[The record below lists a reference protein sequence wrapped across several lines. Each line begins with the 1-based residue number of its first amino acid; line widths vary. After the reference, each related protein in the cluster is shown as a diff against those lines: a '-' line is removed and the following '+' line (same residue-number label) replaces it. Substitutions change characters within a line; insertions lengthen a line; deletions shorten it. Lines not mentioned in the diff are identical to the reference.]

1 MKKIC
6 TSLCLLLLSL
16 QVFAQFSL
24 EQILNSPFPT
34 ELKAS
39 PSGNKIVWVFNQQG
53 SRNVFIAEGPDFKA
67 RQLTAY
73 EGDNGQEINSLA
85 FTPDGNSVIFLRGG
99 ASNSS
104 GEIPNPTQTQEG
116 IDRAIYI
123 IGTDGKNLKK
133 LAQGFYPKVSPK
145 GDVLVYLSAGQVWTV
160 PMDGSKAGVK
170 LFQSRGTQNSIR
182 WSPDGQQIAFISG
195 RGDHSFAGIYD
206 FNTKSIRFLDPSVD
220 GDTDP
225 VWSPDGKSVA
235 FIRVPFSK
243 DALIFGPERES
254 NPWSIRVADVE
265 TGKGKEIWKAKEGK
279 GSAFFTGALVAE
291 NHLFW
296 TADNYLVFGYEGD
309 GWHHLYS
316 ISGNGGEAR
325 LLTPN
330 EGEVEY
336 AGLSADKKTI
346 IYNGN
351 IGDINRRH
359 IWQVAAAGGNPK
371 LLTPGRG
378 IEWSPVQMADNQ
390 IVFLRSDAT
399 VPARPAVLAKSGA
412 VKDLSPELIPSEF
425 PSSQL
430 VQPQAVILTATDGM
444 KIHGQLFLPGNHKN
458 GEKHPAAIF
467 FHGGSRR
474 QMLLGFNYG
483 EYYHKAY
490 AMNQYLASKGYV
502 VLMVNYRSGIGYGM
516 EFREALNYGATGA
529 SEYNDVVGAGLF
541 LKNREDVDGTK
552 IGLWGGSYGGYLTA
566 LGLAKASDLF
576 AAGVDLHGVHDWNV
590 VVKNFIPSYDANKR
604 QEWAKIAYQSSPL
617 PFVNTWKSPVLLIHG
632 DDDRNVPF
640 SESVTLAEA
649 LRKNHVYFEQIVFPD
664 EVHSFLLHRNW
675 LEAYKAS
682 SAFFDKF
689 LKK

>member
-16 QVFAQFSL
+16 QVSAQFSL

-116 IDRAIYI
+116 IDRAIYV
-123 IGTDGKNLKK
+123 IGTDGKDLKK
-133 LAQGFYPKVSPK
+133 LAQGFYPKISPK
-145 GDVLVYLSAGQVWTV
+145 GDVLAYLSAGQVWTV

-182 WSPDGQQIAFISG
+182 WSPDGRQIAFISG

-225 VWSPDGKSVA
+225 VWSPDGKSIA

-336 AGLSADKKTI
+336 ASLSADKKTI

-412 VKDLSPELIPSEF
+412 IKDLSPELIPSEF